1 MSDEDRSGGRSVLV
15 VGGTGRTGR
24 EVISQLRGRDVPV
37 TAIVRSPEK
46 LPRGATADPGLTV
59 IEADLLAL
67 SDAQLMRHV
76 RGHAVVISCLGHVI
90 SVKGVFGAPR
100 DLVAQATR
108 RLCAAIDALEPEQ
121 PCRFILMS
129 SVSVINHAGPDRPVA
144 VVERAALSVIRAVV
158 PPARDNQRAAE
169 VLAARPAND
178 RYVEWVVVRPDS
190 LTEGDVGPYTLHGQR
205 IASIFA
211 ADHTAIANVAHFMS
225 ELATSSSVWSTWRR
239 QMPVIVDAD
248 VDADA
253 RCGRSMPPPDRP
265 GWAPAHD
272 NCPLRALASARRSP
286 AHGE

>member
-1 MSDEDRSGGRSVLV
+1 MSDRDRSGDHPVLV
-15 VGGTGRTGR
+15 VGGTGRTGSA
-24 EVISQLRGRDVPV
+24 VIAQLRGRDVPV

-46 LPRGATADPGLTV
+46 LPRGAAADPGLTV

-67 SDAQLMRHV
+67 SDAQLTRYV

-129 SVSVINHAGPDRPVA
+129 SVSVINHQGPDRPLAVA
-144 VVERAALSVIRAVV
+144 ERGALSVIRTVV

-169 VLAARPAND
+169 VLAARPATD
-178 RYVEWVVVRPDS
+178 PYVEWVVVRPDS
-190 LTEGDVGPYTLHGQR
+190 LEEGDVGPYSLHPQR

-211 ADHTAIANVAHFMS
+211 ADHTTIANVAHFMS
-225 ELATSSSVWSTWRR
+225 ELATSSSAWSTWRG

-248 VDADA
+248 ADADA
-253 RCGRSMPPPDRP
+253 VADAGAGAVAGAD
-265 GWAPAHD
+265 APAA
-272 NCPLRALASARRSP
+272 PPGLGQGA
-286 AHGE
+286 